1 MPDSGEDAPDQVPA
15 AQMSPVMGR
24 DDRVRNF
31 SENSDSIAQGDLAGL
46 DDYLQPD
53 HPTAIPVTVIA
64 HCRHFGASV
73 ARTQL
78 FTPQFGQSE
87 CGSDTSPQ
95 FSQHA
100 AAPQAGTSS

>member
-1 MPDSGEDAPDQVPA
+1 MQFGCDGSTGTVPDGTVPDNGEDASDQVSA
-15 AQMSPVMGR
+15 AQAIP
-24 DDRVRNF
+24 
-31 SENSDSIAQGDLAGL
+31 DLPGL
-46 DDYLQPD
+46 DDDLQPD
-53 HPTAIPVTVIA
+53 RPSAIPVTVIA

-73 ARTQL
+73 AGTQL